1 MILIAV
7 AWILLT
13 ISFLGWGKLIAAGF
27 GPSEARQDFSET
39 GYLFMGISI
48 AGILSGI
55 WWVFAPINEIFGG
68 GLLGIGMGYALGSLP
83 IKPEISFRN
92 PWFLM
97 ASVFFFLA
105 LLIKAAAP
113 TSFYDCGLYYVQ
125 TMRWAQQFP
134 VVPGLANVHVRFG
147 NASVWHMLSAAFNW
161 SVVFQGS
168 FDDLGELLLFWFLLF
183 HSWNVLKME
192 GFERYLS
199 LALVFFAVWQSQ
211 QLLSSPSPD
220 LAAGILGMQT
230 MWQFRK
236 FLRLWNPREPN
247 QLNTRGLA
255 LFVQSIFLAQIKL
268 SAIPFLV
275 IAAVVVF
282 LIVREGW
289 YLRACQLLFL
299 GICVAASMI
308 ARSYIL
314 SGYLLFPVLQGGF
327 SPDWLIPRGLVVE
340 YLDGVK
346 GFARH
351 SLSRLDLQTGKTH
364 QDYGRVGF
372 WIWFPL
378 WCAERRLTDWIAM
391 VSGVSGWLLLVRYAS
406 TNIRRSFLSHW
417 PIIFYTWLSGMMLLF
432 WFSNA
437 PDVRFGMA
445 ILGTG
450 FAYTFACIAFWL
462 EPRLPV
468 IPTASLRFLPVLA
481 ISVGCLWFWR
491 DQRSL
496 RQYPVFPPSYQK
508 VEISTYPTITGQNA
522 FTPKDVQRNWFID
535 GDQCWDAPLPCS
547 FNAIPDLEFRG
558 SQPGDGFRIQVKDS
572 LK

>member
-1 MILIAV
+1 
-7 AWILLT
+7 
-13 ISFLGWGKLIAAGF
+13 
-27 GPSEARQDFSET
+27 
-39 GYLFMGISI
+39 
-48 AGILSGI
+48 
-55 WWVFAPINEIFGG
+55 
-68 GLLGIGMGYALGSLP
+68 
-83 IKPEISFRN
+83 
-92 PWFLM
+92 
-97 ASVFFFLA
+97 
-105 LLIKAAAP
+105 
-113 TSFYDCGLYYVQ
+113 
-125 TMRWAQQFP
+125 MRWAQQFP
-134 VVPGLANVHVRFG
+134 ALPGLANVHVRFG

-161 SVVFQGS
+161 SAVFQGS

-230 MWQFRK
+230 LWQFRK

-255 LFVQSIFLAQIKL
+255 LFIQSIFLAQIKL

-275 IAAVVVF
+275 ISAVVVF

-289 YLRACQLLFL
+289 YLRAGQLLFL
-299 GICVAASMI
+299 GICVAGSMV

-327 SPDWLIPRGLVVE
+327 NPDWLIPRHLVTE

-351 SLSRLDLQTGKTH
+351 NLSELDLQAGKTH
-364 QDYGRVGF
+364 QFYGTVGF
-372 WIWFPL
+372 RIWFPL

-406 TNIRRSFLSHW
+406 TKIRRSFLSHW

-450 FAYTFACIAFWL
+450 FAYIFACIAFWL
-462 EPRLPV
+462 EPRLPKILSPSV
-468 IPTASLRFLPVLA
+468 RFLPVLA
-481 ISVGCLWFWR
+481 ISIGCLWFWR

-496 RQYPVFPPSYQK
+496 QQHAVFPPSYQK
-508 VEISTYPTITGQNA
+508 VEISTYPTVTGQNA
-522 FTPKDVQRNWFID
+522 FTPKDIQRNWFID

-558 SQPGDGFRIQVKDS
+558 SQPGDGFRFQVKDS

>member
-1 MILIAV
+1 MILIAL

-27 GPSEARQDFSET
+27 GPTDARQDFSET
-39 GYLFMGISI
+39 GYLFMGVSI

-55 WWVFAPINEIFGG
+55 WWVFAPVNEIFGG
-68 GLLGIGMGYALGSLP
+68 FLLGTGLGYALGSLP
-83 IKPEISFRN
+83 VKPEISFRN
-92 PWFLM
+92 TWFLA
-97 ASVFFFLA
+97 ASVFFFFA
-105 LLIKAAAP
+105 LLVKAAAP

-161 SVVFQGS
+161 GQVFHGS
-168 FDDLGELLLFWFLLF
+168 FDDLGELLLFWFLIF
-183 HSWNVLKME
+183 HSWNVLKLE

-211 QLLSSPSPD
+211 PLLTSPSPD

-230 MWQFRK
+230 LWQFRK

-275 IAAVVVF
+275 IAVVVVF
-282 LIVREGW
+282 LVVREGW
-289 YLRACQLLFL
+289 FLRAGQLVFL
-299 GICVAASMI
+299 GFCVAASMI
-308 ARSYIL
+308 TRSYFL
-314 SGYLLFPVLQGGF
+314 SGYFLFPVLQGGF
-327 SPDWLIPRGLVVE
+327 SPDWLVPKSIVTE

-351 SLSRLDLQTGKTH
+351 ILSPAENQAGITYQH
-364 QDYGRVGF
+364 YGQLTF
-372 WIWFPL
+372 FEWFPI
-378 WCAERRLTDWIAM
+378 WSSERKWQDWISM

-406 TNIRRSFLSHW
+406 NHIRKSFLSHW
-417 PIIFYTWLSGMMLLF
+417 PLIFYTWLSGMMLLF

-437 PDVRFGMA
+437 PDVRFGIA

-450 FAYTFACIAFWL
+450 FAYSFACIAFWL
-462 EPRLPV
+462 EPRIPV
-468 IPTASLRFLPVLA
+468 IQSASFRFLPVFV
-481 ISVGCLWFWR
+481 ISLGCLWFWR
-491 DQRSL
+491 DQRSVKL
-496 RQYPVFPPSYQK
+496 YALFPPTYQN
-508 VEISTYPTITGQNA
+508 VEISTYPTNTGQDA
-522 FTPKDVQRNWFID
+522 FTPKDFQPNELID

-547 FNAIPDLEFRG
+547 FNSIPDLEFRG
-558 SQPGDGFRIQVKDS
+558 SQPGDGFRIHLKDS